1 MEFKHISVLLN
12 ESVDALNIKNNPN
25 GIYVDGTLGGGGHS
39 YEILKRMSNSGTLIG
54 IDRDREA
61 INAASKRLEEFNNV
75 IYVNDNYKN
84 IKSIL
89 NERNIKSIDGAVL
102 DLGVS
107 SYQLD
112 NPERGFSYMEDAP
125 LDMRMN
131 TSDKLSA
138 YEVINTYEKDELIRI
153 FYEYGEEKFSKRV
166 AEKIIEARDK
176 KAIETTGE
184 LCEIIKKAIP
194 AKTVK
199 KGSHPAKR
207 VFQAVRI
214 EVNGELKDLED
225 AVRDFFD
232 SLKCGSRL
240 AIITFHS
247 LEDRIVKK
255 VFADFAKGCTCPKEF
270 PVCVCGNKPKG
281 KIITRKPIVPTE
293 DETEHNKRARSSKLR
308 VIEKIV

>member
-232 SLKCGSRL
+232 SLKYGSRL